1 MRKMDIPEYIKNRI
15 INLTLYTRTSA
26 KRILSI
32 VSTDDIKLTIE
43 DYCEILE
50 EYSKKTGEEI
60 TKGNSKEI
68 ELKAI
73 EDSLLVELYEEGLR
87 DYQIINYLLDNG
99 YVISPNDLKD
109 RLRVLRENNKLE
121 GRRVTINKKTEWRPD
136 SLDKE
141 VIKLFEQDY
150 TYVEIANYLER
161 KGMTITAQGVRTMIS
176 RIFRR
181 MGKEMPKRTNWREK
195 RLQRN
200 KQKAEQNM
208 EQYSEPGIDIRE
220 IDKSELNRILLNLKE
235 TKNATDEQLKKIAEV
250 YEFNFENKE
259 QESNPHDIIG
269 EDRE

>member
-1 MRKMDIPEYIKNRI
+1 MKKMDIPEYIKNRI

-26 KRILSI
+26 KKILSI

-121 GRRVTINKKTEWRPD
+121 GRRVTINKKTR
-136 SLDKE
+136 S
-141 VIKLFEQDY
+141 
-150 TYVEIANYLER
+150 YLGASDFGLAR
-161 KGMTITAQGVRTMIS
+161 KRSVNGSPFA
-176 RIFRR
+176 
-181 MGKEMPKRTNWREK
+181 K
-195 RLQRN
+195 
-200 KQKAEQNM
+200 
-208 EQYSEPGIDIRE
+208 
-220 IDKSELNRILLNLKE
+220 
-235 TKNATDEQLKKIAEV
+235 
-250 YEFNFENKE
+250 FEN
-259 QESNPHDIIG
+259 ESWIFLQNS
-269 EDRE
+269 EFCELF